1 MTGEG
6 ELLFP
11 PLSHLEVVDSPKVE
25 MRDKRPV
32 IVVAVKV
39 DINQKA
45 MVIEE
50 ILRQRKKA
58 VITIADSIINEIE
71 FDSQIVSSTTF
82 FGSELRKKLR
92 MITGHHDEWFN
103 SDKNLRNA
111 LSWIL
116 ALKKSAIEEIVNEA
130 LKDADQKVSSFHH
143 LLAFIAFTSCLIF
156 EQSPRDANT

>member
-50 ILRQRKKA
+50 IL
-58 VITIADSIINEIE
+58 
-71 FDSQIVSSTTF
+71 
-82 FGSELRKKLR
+82 LR
-92 MITGHHDEWFN
+92 
-103 SDKNLRNA
+103 
-111 LSWIL
+111 
-116 ALKKSAIEEIVNEA
+116 
-130 LKDADQKVSSFHH
+130 
-143 LLAFIAFTSCLIF
+143 
-156 EQSPRDANT
+156 